1 MKSVRYKALS
11 GLLAGLLL
19 IQSAWAELPVNPRLG
34 GDFSLSSTLDHPA
47 ALADFKG
54 KVVLLNFGYTSCP
67 DVCPMVVSRMTQVM
81 KALGDKADA
90 VQPLFVSF
98 DGERDTVEKLR
109 AYLNYFDPRF
119 IGMTGSA
126 EQIAAVAKQYG
137 VIYIKQE
144 QGSAGV
150 FYSHSDFIYLLD
162 QQGRVRALY
171 ANDVKTDRMK
181 SDIESLLAEPSE
193 TKPWWKLW

>member
-1 MKSVRYKALS
+1 MRYKAMA
-11 GLLAGLLL
+11 GLLAGILTAQL
-19 IQSAWAELPVNPRLG
+19 AWAELPVNPRLG
-34 GDFSLSSTLDHPA
+34 GDFTLNSTLDHPT

-67 DVCPMVVSRMTQVM
+67 DVCPMVVSRMSQVM
-81 KALGDKADA
+81 KAVGEQAKS

-98 DGERDTVEKLR
+98 DSERDTVEKLR

-119 IGMTGSA
+119 VGLTGSA
-126 EQIAAVAKQYG
+126 EQIAAIAKQYG
-137 VIYIKQE
+137 VIYMKQE

-171 ANDVKTDRMK
+171 ANDVKPEQMK
-181 SDIESLLAEPSE
+181 TDIETLLNESTE
-193 TKPWWKLW
+193 STSWWKKLW